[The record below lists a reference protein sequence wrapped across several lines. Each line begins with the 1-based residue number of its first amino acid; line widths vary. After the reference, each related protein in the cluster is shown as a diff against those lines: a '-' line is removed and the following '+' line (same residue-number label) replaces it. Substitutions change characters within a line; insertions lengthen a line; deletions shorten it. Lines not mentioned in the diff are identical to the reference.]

1 MIDTSLDSSNFYF
14 LVAVLQ
20 GLVLAGLI
28 LFQKP
33 RPYPGT
39 YLGVLI
45 LLFSISLLH
54 LTLEQSIHVF
64 NKKFPVPMD
73 FSLAYGPLAYLHV
86 LSVLKPKAHR
96 FKDHWR
102 HFLPTLILDGIVFS
116 AMFIILGQ
124 YEQWAYDHIPLIQG
138 IGLSM
143 AMLSTLHLAFYGW
156 LIYRLTKQK
165 NLLMKE
171 FAVVSKWLRILL
183 IWCFGFSGTLFVALN
198 LGLLNLSILD
208 DNSQPLYAAVGLLVG
223 AGIYLLGYAYLS
235 RYSKLIHS
243 YTKKA
248 LNFKFGIDELKAN
261 EKALLEALE
270 NQQLY
275 RDQSLTLAKLATK
288 LTTPINDLSALI
300 NEGMKTNFTD
310 LITQHRVKAYIELSH
325 EQDSHKYSLLGL
337 AEEAGFSSKASFYR
351 IFKKETGMTPNSYLK
366 AKNEEKSAT

>member
-33 RPYPGT
+33 RQYPGT

-96 FKDHWR
+96 FKDHWQ
-102 HFLPTLILDGIVFS
+102 HFLPTVILDGIVFS
-116 AMFIILGQ
+116 TMFIILGQ

-156 LIYRLTKQK
+156 LIHRLTQQE

-171 FAVVSKWLRILL
+171 FDIVSKWLRILL
-183 IWCFGFSGTLFVALN
+183 IWCFGFSGTLFLALS

-208 DNSQPLYAAVGLLVG
+208 DNSEPLYGTVGIMVG

-235 RYSKLIHS
+235 HYRKSIFAYI
-243 YTKKA
+243 KKA
-248 LNFKFGIDELKAN
+248 LNFKFGASELKVK
-261 EKALLEALE
+261 EQALLQALE
-270 NQQLY
+270 NQKLY
-275 RDQSLTLAKLATK
+275 RDQSLTLAKLAAA
-288 LTTPINDLSALI
+288 LSTPINDLSALI

-310 LITQHRVKAYIELSH
+310 LINKYRVKAFIELS
-325 EQDSHKYSLLGL
+325 QAPDSHKYSLLGL